1 MKGDTFGVAVQSAPS
16 LVAHIPRDLR
26 LAHISRWHAD
36 LCPIVGEC
44 VPRWK
49 AAHSDNSSLGI
60 QNLQLTPILLA
71 IFTLDEAVLEN
82 LHVMSEETMLLKGVI
97 FSACHRRCDINFS
110 RTNISTTIIIIT
122 ISIAVSSNSNRLS
135 TDFNVFDSIGGVDSS
150 VALRL
155 LLAAGHSCT
164 AFYLKI
170 WFQEDFE
177 NFWSSC
183 PWDEDLKYAQA
194 VCDEAGVELQVVQ
207 MTDDYWKHVV
217 SHMIQE
223 YQAGRTPN
231 PDVLCNSRIKFGVF
245 LEHVKDLGFDRVA
258 SGHYAKVVRKRRES
272 QAVLHLSEDEVKDQ
286 TYFLSHLSQSQLS
299 RLIFPLGC
307 VSKGQVRHIAELLE
321 LPNKQ
326 RKDSQ
331 GICFLGKVKF
341 SDFIARHLGERE
353 GRILEAETG
362 TYLGNH
368 KGYWFYTIGQRQG
381 LRLSHGPWYVVDKDQ
396 ENNVVFVSKEYY
408 SGEKRRREFEVH
420 AFKWLDGELPD
431 DLSGLRC
438 KVRHGPRFY
447 ECSLSFQNSQALKD
461 TAVVRLSDDDQ
472 GIAAGQYAAFYRGD
486 VCLGSGVISEFRSDR
501 SSAVSVEAREAA
513 KMKELPASSLSKSKQ
528 KKLASLQKKSVTE
541 MGKETRDASNQ
552 ETLGWLPKLLT
563 LVEKW
568 FSWMKSR

>member
-1 MKGDTFGVAVQSAPS
+1 M
-16 LVAHIPRDLR
+16 
-26 LAHISRWHAD
+26 
-36 LCPIVGEC
+36 
-44 VPRWK
+44 
-49 AAHSDNSSLGI
+49 
-60 QNLQLTPILLA
+60 
-71 IFTLDEAVLEN
+71 
-82 LHVMSEETMLLKGVI
+82 
-97 FSACHRRCDINFS
+97 
-110 RTNISTTIIIIT
+110 
-122 ISIAVSSNSNRLS
+122 
-135 TDFNVFDSIGGVDSS
+135 DSS

-155 LLAAGHSCT
+155 LLSAGHSCT

-183 PWDEDLKYAQA
+183 PWDEDLKYAKA
-194 VCDEAGVELQVVQ
+194 VCDEVGVELHVVPL
-207 MTDDYWKHVV
+207 TDEYWKHVV
-217 SHMIQE
+217 SYMIEE

-245 LEHVKDLGFDRVA
+245 LEYVKDLGFDRVA
-258 SGHYAKVVRKRRES
+258 SGHYAKVLRTTTDSRGM
-272 QAVLHLSEDEVKDQ
+272 QAVLHLSSDEVKDQ

-307 VSKGQVRHIAELLE
+307 VSKGQVRQLAALLE

-362 TYLGNH
+362 TYLGSH

-396 ENNVVFVSKEYY
+396 ENNVVFVSKEYF
-408 SGEKRRREFEVH
+408 SVEKKRRQFEVH
-420 AFKWLDGELPD
+420 AFNWLDGQPPAN
-431 DLSGLRC
+431 LSGLRC

-447 ECSLSFQNSQALKD
+447 ECSLSFQNDGALEG
-461 TAVVRLSDDDQ
+461 TALVCLSDDDQ
-472 GIAAGQYAAFYRGD
+472 GIAAGQYAAFYKGE

-501 SSAVSVEAREAA
+501 SSAVSIEAREAA
-513 KMKELPASSLSKSKQ
+513 KMKEMLICHLSKSK
-528 KKLASLQKKSVTE
+528 KKKMAALQKKSETE
-541 MGKETRDASNQ
+541 TSEESRESSSQ
-552 ETLGWLPKLLT
+552 ETLGWLPRLQM
-563 LVEKW
+563 LVTKW
-568 FSWMKSR
+568 FSRIHSR

>member
-1 MKGDTFGVAVQSAPS
+1 M
-16 LVAHIPRDLR
+16 
-26 LAHISRWHAD
+26 
-36 LCPIVGEC
+36 
-44 VPRWK
+44 
-49 AAHSDNSSLGI
+49 
-60 QNLQLTPILLA
+60 
-71 IFTLDEAVLEN
+71 
-82 LHVMSEETMLLKGVI
+82 
-97 FSACHRRCDINFS
+97 
-110 RTNISTTIIIIT
+110 
-122 ISIAVSSNSNRLS
+122 
-135 TDFNVFDSIGGVDSS
+135 DSS

-155 LLAAGHSCT
+155 LLSAGHSCT

-183 PWDEDLKYAQA
+183 PWDEDLKYAKA
-194 VCDEAGVELQVVQ
+194 VCDEVGVELHVVPL
-207 MTDDYWKHVV
+207 TNEYWKHVV
-217 SHMIQE
+217 SYMIEE

-245 LEHVKDLGFDRVA
+245 LEYVKDLGFDRVA
-258 SGHYAKVVRKRRES
+258 SGHYAKVLRTS
-272 QAVLHLSEDEVKDQ
+272 TDSGGMLAVLQLSSDEVKDQ

-307 VSKGQVRHIAELLE
+307 VSKGQVRQLAALLE
-321 LPNKQ
+321 LPNKH

-362 TYLGNH
+362 TYLGSH

-396 ENNVVFVSKEYY
+396 ENNVVFVSKEYF
-408 SGEKRRREFEVH
+408 SVEKKRREFEVH
-420 AFKWLDGELPD
+420 AFNWLDGHPPA

-447 ECSLSFQNSQALKD
+447 ECSLSFQNDGVSEGPAL
-461 TAVVRLSDDDQ
+461 VRLSDDDQ
-472 GIAAGQYAAFYRGD
+472 GIASGQYAALYKGQ
-486 VCLGSGVISEFRSDR
+486 VCLGSGVINEFRSDR

-513 KMKELPASSLSKSKQ
+513 KMKEMPIGRLSKSKM
-528 KKLASLQKKSVTE
+528 KKMAALQKKSETE
-541 MGKETRDASNQ
+541 SRENSSQ
-552 ETLGWLPKLLT
+552 ETLGWLPRIQTMVK
-563 LVEKW
+563 KW
-568 FSWMKSR
+568 FRWIHSR